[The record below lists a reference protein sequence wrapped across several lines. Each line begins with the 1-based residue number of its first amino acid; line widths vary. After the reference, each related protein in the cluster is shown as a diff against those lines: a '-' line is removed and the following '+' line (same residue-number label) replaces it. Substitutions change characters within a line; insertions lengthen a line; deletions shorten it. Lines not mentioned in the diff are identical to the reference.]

1 MKYLKYYLLS
11 LVIIIIDQIVK
22 MLVYYHM
29 SLGEEFRVIDDW
41 FKIHYTL
48 NPGMAFGL
56 QLGSDFGKFALTL
69 FRLVAVTGIGF
80 YLYHLIKKGVPS
92 GLSWCVAMIF
102 GGAIGNLIDSTFYG
116 VLLEGNVPV
125 NAPSPWLH
133 GQVIDM
139 FYIDIWEGRV
149 ADWVPVF
156 GGDYLSL
163 WPIFNVA
170 DASIF
175 LGVLFILIF
184 QNQFFRGTKK
194 TDDGTEHTTEL
205 SGASENVT
213 DESQIH

>member
-194 TDDGTEHTTEL
+194 TDDRTEHTTEL